1 MEMTQKISY
10 DSSGFKVVLTAENTI
25 FLKVYFDNF
34 ALLDFNETWRMRC
47 LVSNIW

>member
-1 MEMTQKISY
+1 MLIFKHCTKIFS
-10 DSSGFKVVLTAENTI
+10 DLVVLTAENTI